1 MSFCIIII
9 ITKHKK
15 WRCGSTYSADE
26 LLGFFTTF
34 HFIILESHRIQH
46 FSTNPKT
53 QQRGITTL
61 TPCRQARNK
70 KCRLEGPRQN
80 NPPIVDTEKDRL
92 LAGRP
97 AALMELIKYTDAH
110 LEDEVKSADCGTIR
124 LLNFYF

>member
-1 MSFCIIII
+1 M
-9 ITKHKK
+9 
-15 WRCGSTYSADE
+15 
-26 LLGFFTTF
+26 
-34 HFIILESHRIQH
+34 QH
-46 FSTNPKT
+46 FLTNPKT

-61 TPCRQARNK
+61 TPRRQARNK

-110 LEDEVKSADCGTIR
+110 LSR
-124 LLNFYF
+124 R